1 MADTNDQPERI
12 EVEPTE
18 GSRLMTEAADTVSTD
33 KREVEPSTWKAHE
46 RPRGYSLDEV
56 WQLVKTPAEGDF
68 RIGKLSFRKYTRKE
82 TESGT
87 RRSENAVVNPE
98 EANKRRKIN
107 MGEVWKPVKVP
118 AEGDFQI
125 GGMWFRKSSN
135 DGSFSQTES
144 QVDPSSEA
152 ETVVEASAQELG
164 AEETRRIS
172 NLVI

>member
-1 MADTNDQPERI
+1 MADTNDQPEKKI
-12 EVEPTE
+12 EKEPTTVAT
-18 GSRLMTEAADTVSTD
+18 MTEAADTG
-33 KREVEPSTWKAHE
+33 KGEPSTWKAHE

-82 TESGT
+82 AESGT
-87 RRSENAVVNPE
+87 RRSENAVVNSD

-144 QVDPSSEA
+144 QLEPSSEA
-152 ETVVEASAQELG
+152 EAVVEASAEECD
-164 AEETRRIS
+164 AEETRLIS